1 MSKTTAFSQRN
12 LKELIR
18 DPLSYMFC
26 LGFPLVML
34 IVMTLVN
41 NGIESSAAELPPGV
55 VSGAP
60 TIFKI
65 DQLAGGIA
73 VFGLTF
79 LMLFTCLNVSK
90 DRSGAFLLRL
100 YATPMRSGNFI
111 AGYMLPTFVLGLI
124 QIVITLA
131 ASLVIALV
139 KGVELSIGGLAL
151 SAAVLIPTVVMF
163 IALGVLFGTLFSDK
177 SAPGL
182 CSIVISLASFLG
194 GIWFDA
200 DSTGGFLKKLCD
212 FLPFIHSVKA
222 ARMACAMDF
231 DGILTHL
238 GISSAYA
245 LVITVVSIL
254 VFKSKMKADLG

>member
-41 NGIESSAAELPPGV
+41 NGIESSTSELPPGV

-60 TIFKI
+60 TIFQI
-65 DQLAGGIA
+65 DKLAGGIA

-79 LMLFTCLNVSK
+79 LMLFTCLTVSK
-90 DRSGAFLLRL
+90 DRSGAFLMRL

-111 AGYMLPTFVLGLI
+111 AGYMLPTFVLGII
-124 QIVITLA
+124 QVVITLA
-131 ASLVIALV
+131 ASFVIALV
-139 KGVELSIGGLAL
+139 KGVDMSIGGLAL
-151 SAAVLIPTVVMF
+151 SAVVLIPTIVMF

-212 FLPFIHSVKA
+212 VLPFIHSVKA
-222 ARMACAMDF
+222 ARMVCALDF
-231 DGILTHL
+231 DGILPHI
-238 GISSAYA
+238 GITSAYT
-245 LVITVVSIL
+245 LVITVLAIV
-254 VFKSKMKADLG
+254 VFKRKMKADLG